1 LRTSGESRRAKPSRH
16 RTEERLIRAHVD
28 KRKSGLNKSARAPLR
43 PNAPASTEPKTTILL
58 TFSKGIFFHED
69 LGS

>member
-1 LRTSGESRRAKPSRH
+1 MFFLGRRPR
-16 RTEERLIRAHVD
+16 ERLS
-28 KRKSGLNKSARAPLR
+28 KQARAPLR
-43 PNAPASTEPKTTILL
+43 PNAPASTEQTTTILL

>member
-1 LRTSGESRRAKPSRH
+1 MFFLGRRPP
-16 RTEERLIRAHVD
+16 ERLS
-28 KRKSGLNKSARAPLR
+28 KQARAPLR
-43 PNAPASTEPKTTILL
+43 PNAPASPEQRITILL